1 MTNVSDIRDECNTV
15 EKYVAVIL
23 FSLLLLYG
31 TVSNVLLMVVFC
43 SHDNLYSHSFVLI
56 ASQII
61 FPGSRQYYYMIFSA
75 AVLPTTNLIL
85 IKRFRE
91 SLKRVFLELLSK
103 IKIVKGISTVVL
115 TTSIAMRK
123 IHLIS
128 HMR

>member
-1 MTNVSDIRDECNTV
+1 MFVGYERRVYSSSTCLWCYRNSN
-15 EKYVAVIL
+15 YL
-23 FSLLLLYG
+23 F
-31 TVSNVLLMVVFC
+31 
-43 SHDNLYSHSFVLI
+43 
-56 ASQII
+56 Q